1 MNISKISVNL
11 SHRRWCESF
20 LREQNKSTK
29 IVRDFVAKSRV
40 YNPFSDRTVEKILKK
55 YEKSFWG

>member
-1 MNISKISVNL
+1 MNISKISITRG
-11 SHRRWCESF
+11 HRKWCEDF

-29 IVRDFVAKSRV
+29 MVRDFVAKSRV
-40 YNPFSDRTVEKILKK
+40 YNPFSDKTVTNMLKR